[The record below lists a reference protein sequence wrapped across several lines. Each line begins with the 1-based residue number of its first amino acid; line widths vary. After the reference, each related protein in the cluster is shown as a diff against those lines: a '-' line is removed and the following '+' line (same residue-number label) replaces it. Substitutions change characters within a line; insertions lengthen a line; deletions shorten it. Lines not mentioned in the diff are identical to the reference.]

1 MEEKINNSFKHRAQK
16 YTSPRDCASQLQGRR
31 TGKPQ
36 KCPRLLRSHHKEEVF
51 LWHPTP
57 PSSSGKSLLP
67 ASHRYSLLTVRMQ
80 QAGARH

>member
-1 MEEKINNSFKHRAQK
+1 MEEKINNSVKHTNKNRAQK

-51 LWHPTP
+51 L
-57 PSSSGKSLLP
+57 
-67 ASHRYSLLTVRMQ
+67 
-80 QAGARH
+80 